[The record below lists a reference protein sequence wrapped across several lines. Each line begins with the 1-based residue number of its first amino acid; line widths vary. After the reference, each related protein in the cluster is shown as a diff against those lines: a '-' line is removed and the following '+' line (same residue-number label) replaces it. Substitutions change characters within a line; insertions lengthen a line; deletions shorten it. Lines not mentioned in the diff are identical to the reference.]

1 MCEPGKLYGVSV
13 GPGDPEL
20 LTLKAVRVIT
30 TVGFLAVPDAGSA
43 RRTALGIISDYAR
56 DQRII
61 DCKVPM
67 TTDQAAIDAA
77 MDQTAAEIRTVLDAG
92 DDVAMITLG
101 DAGVYSSFY
110 SVCDRLRPLGYQVEV
125 VPGVTSFCAAAAS
138 LNLPLVTGEESLCI
152 LPAAKDDLSCT
163 AAGAEASDA
172 PAAADDLSCAA
183 AGADTLLLMKAGRA
197 PKALARR
204 LESTGYEVSMVENCG
219 LAEEKLYREAE
230 SIPEHAGYFSLMIAK
245 RTRG

>member
-125 VPGVTSFCAAAAS
+125 VPGVTSFCAAAAR
-138 LNLPLVTGEESLCI
+138 LGQPLCRGRENLLVVSATGGVDDDVLSV
-152 LPAAKDDLSCT
+152 PANKVC
-163 AAGAEASDA
+163 
-172 PAAADDLSCAA
+172 
-183 AGADTLLLMKAGRA
+183 MKAGKSLGKLEDSLRDRGELG
-197 PKALARR
+197 KASLVANVGMDGEVVAAN
-204 LESTGYEVSMVENCG
+204 LEELDQPT
-219 LAEEKLYREAE
+219 
-230 SIPEHAGYFSLMIAK
+230 GYFSVVLV
-245 RTRG
+245 REDRHGE